1 MHITKLVLLFICVL
15 TAFTPTIMHGQ
26 LLNNSLG
33 EAFTDEPFFNIENVR
48 ANKIKRITGHFS
60 TKKMNDQIRPSKLIY
75 VYEFDELGRLTQQYE
90 TVEVGG
96 MLDTVVTQ
104 YEYNAK
110 GFLHVKRRT
119 DRSGFY
125 AYVYEYD
132 ASGRVI
138 REEFR
143 RDMNKSGSKVNF
155 LLDKQFLITYETST
169 YENYPQQEKRIF
181 FNSYG
186 KPFQEKYAYFDK
198 DGYLLEELEKL
209 RVTAGQKKT
218 TYAYNEKGLLREM
231 EISSSIM
238 GNSKTKQ
245 LFTYDEFNNLL
256 SKDIYRNDEHTTEIQ
271 VVYNE
276 KTGLISAILTRQVST
291 NFITI
296 LRLDEYEFY

>member
-15 TAFTPTIMHGQ
+15 TAFAPTIMHGQ

-33 EAFTDEPFFNIENVR
+33 EAFTDEPFFNIENVQ

-90 TVEVGG
+90 TVEVSGV
-96 MLDTVVTQ
+96 LDTVVTQ

-125 AYVYEYD
+125 AYVYAYD
-132 ASGRVI
+132 ESGRVV

-155 LLDKQFLITYETST
+155 LLDKQFLITYETSE
-169 YENYPQQEKRIF
+169 YENYPQQEKRIYY
-181 FNSYG
+181 NSYG
-186 KPFQEKYAYFDK
+186 KPFQEKFAYFDR

-218 TYAYNEKGLLREM
+218 TYSYNEKGLLSEM

-245 LFTYDEFNNLL
+245 IFTYDAFNNLL